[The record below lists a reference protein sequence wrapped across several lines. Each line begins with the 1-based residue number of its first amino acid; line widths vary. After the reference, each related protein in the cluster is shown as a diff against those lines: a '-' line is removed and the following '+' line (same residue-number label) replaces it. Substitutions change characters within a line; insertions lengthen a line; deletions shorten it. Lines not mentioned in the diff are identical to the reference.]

1 MGLNELSTV
10 LWRERELLEQLLFKL
25 EEEELVLASG
35 RVRWVGRASREVE
48 AVLDQIRGIEFGRA
62 IEADDAAR
70 EVGIAENASL
80 LELAQAAPTPWNDL
94 LRGHHAALTELTAQI
109 DARAQDNRRVLSESM
124 RTAQEALRS
133 LNNDTSV

>member
-1 MGLNELSTV
+1 M

-70 EVGIAENASL
+70 EVGTSEDSSL
-80 LELAQAAPTPWNDL
+80 LELAGAAPAPWNDL
-94 LRGHHAALTELTAQI
+94 LRGHHAALTELTSQI
-109 DARAQDNRRVLSESM
+109 DARAQANQRALTESV
-124 RTAQEALRS
+124 RTAQEALRGFH
-133 LNNDTSV
+133 NDAAV

>member
-1 MGLNELSTV
+1 MGLDELSTV

-48 AVLDQIRGIEFGRA
+48 AVLDQMRGIEFGRA

-70 EVGIAENASL
+70 QVGIAENASL
-80 LELAQAAPTPWNDL
+80 LELAQAAPAPWNDL
-94 LRGHHAALTELTAQI
+94 LRGHHAALTDLTAQI
-109 DARAQDNRRVLSESM
+109 DARAQNNRRVLTESV
-124 RTAQEALRS
+124 RAAQEALKGFHR
-133 LNNDTSV
+133 DASV

>member
-35 RVRWVGRASREVE
+35 RARWVGRASREVE
-48 AVLDQIRGIEFGRA
+48 AVLDQIQGIEFGRA

-70 EVGIAENASL
+70 QVGIDEGCSL
-80 LELAQAAPTPWNDL
+80 LELAQAAPSPWNDL
-94 LRGHHAALTELTAQI
+94 LRGHHSALKDLTAQI
-109 DARAQDNRRVLSESM
+109 EARAQSNHETLTQSVHETQKALDG
-124 RTAQEALRS
+124 LRS
-133 LNNDTSV
+133 GSSL

>member
-48 AVLDQIRGIEFGRA
+48 AAVDQIQGIEFGRA

-70 EVGIAENASL
+70 EVGTAENASL
-80 LELAQAAPTPWNDL
+80 LELAGAAPAPWNDL
-94 LRGHHAALTELTAQI
+94 LRGHHAALAELTSQI
-109 DARAQDNRRVLSESM
+109 DARAASNREALTTSM
-124 RTAQEALRS
+124 RAVQKALKGFHS
-133 LNNDTSV
+133 DASV